1 MKNLSLPHKFLLLLI
16 LFIPDLLYANS
27 CSNIKIDGLL
37 DQSGLSFNDNYISAV
52 GTLRIENENDE
63 SKQPMFN
70 ISELDCQKTDYNKNN
85 FTFKLIT
92 AYVSAEK
99 ANPNSSNPNCTLNL
113 ESSEFLVKQ
122 LNNEILSGV
131 DNSIVASTGCFN
143 TILTINQKT
152 QRVYISY
159 SRTENAEKIEK
170 TMPNLCKS
178 RQPQVLMNCTIWPA
192 LRSANKGIKT
202 EGRYCDFTNSHSK

>member
-1 MKNLSLPHKFLLLLI
+1 MNNLLLYHRLI
-16 LFIPDLLYANS
+16 LLFLFIPNSLYANS
-27 CSNIKIDGLL
+27 CLNIKIDGLL
-37 DQSGLSFNDNYISAV
+37 DQSGLSINDNYISAV
-52 GTLRIENENDE
+52 GTLRIENEIDE

-70 ISELDCQKTDYNKNN
+70 ISELDCQKSDYNKNY
-85 FTFKLIT
+85 FICKLIT

-113 ESSEFLVKQ
+113 DSSEFLVKP

-131 DNSIVASTGCFN
+131 DNSIVANSGCFN

-159 SRTENAEKIEK
+159 SRTENADKIEK
-170 TMPNLCKS
+170 TMPNMCKA
-178 RQPQVLMNCTIWPA
+178 RQTQVLMNCTIWPA
-192 LRSANKGIKT
+192 IRSSNKGIKT
-202 EGRYCDFTNSHSK
+202 EGRYCDFSNSHSK